1 MVVQFEVQY
10 TYTKSTAP
18 LHTTPQKMGCA
29 SSVELERGHTLR
41 RLIGNPDR
49 FRSFDEVEAALRRAG
64 LESSQLIIGID
75 CTRSNT
81 WNGAKTFG
89 GRSLHQIS
97 GSKNPYEQVIEI
109 VGKTL
114 SPFDSDGQ
122 IPVFGFGDSS
132 TTNRSVFSFKGSNG
146 AGGGEG
152 AGEAGAGSD
161 ATCFGFGDALAAY
174 RAVVPTLQLS
184 GPTSFAPIIRK
195 AIEILQRD
203 GGYHI
208 LVIIADGEIT
218 DREATTSAIIRASQ
232 YSLSIIVVGVGDGPW
247 ETMEEYDD
255 QLPQRRFDNF
265 QFVNFHAIMNDPKI
279 ENHEAAF
286 AMHALMEC
294 PDQYA
299 FMKRNGMLRYS
310 TGTDAGTHCRVPGG
324 V

>member
-1 MVVQFEVQY
+1 
-10 TYTKSTAP
+10 
-18 LHTTPQKMGCA
+18 MGCA

-49 FRSFDEVEAALRRAG
+49 FRSFGEIEDALRRVG
-64 LESSQLIIGID
+64 LENSQLIIGID
-75 CTRSNT
+75 CTKSNT
-81 WNGAKTFG
+81 WNGARTFG

-97 GSKNPYEQVIEI
+97 GVRNPYEQVIEI

-114 SPFDSDGQ
+114 APFDSDGH
-122 IPVFGFGDSS
+122 IPVFGFGDSV
-132 TTNRSVFSFKGSNG
+132 TTNRSVFSFKRN
-146 AGGGEG
+146 EG
-152 AGEAGAGSD
+152 AGEDNSGSD

-184 GPTSFAPIIRK
+184 GPTSFAPIIHK
-195 AIEILQRD
+195 AIEILHRD

-218 DREATTSAIIRASQ
+218 DREATTNAIIRASQ

-279 ENHEAAF
+279 ENHEIAF

-299 FMKRNGMLRYS
+299 FMKRNGMLKYNS
-310 TGTDAGTHCRVPGG
+310 TGTETGTHCRAPGG